1 MARWISLALLV
12 ICFGSCSFMST
23 HPLRGIVAPI
33 GVIVFGFLTLFLFI
47 HERVAGVARPPV
59 TATLDPVTQQLI
71 RQRAQAQ
78 KARSDAAEGA
88 SPAEPEA

>member
-1 MARWISLALLV
+1 MARWISLALLL

-33 GVIVFGFLTLFLFI
+33 GVIVFGFLTLFLFVQ
-47 HERVAGVARPPV
+47 ERVAGVARPPAA
-59 TATLDPVTQQLI
+59 ATLDPLTQQLM

-78 KARSDAAEGA
+78 KARAAEAEGA
-88 SPAEPEA
+88 GPAEPEA